1 MTTIADLHA
10 RRADVRETAKAFL
23 DDHRNNDGILSAE
36 DNATHKQAFWNA
48 MRPNASPLEVR
59 NALSEGVDAEGG
71 YLVPDEFEHTLVQ
84 SSDPSPASS
93 KPPPGDRKIPVVA
106 THGTATWPDEGSAYT
121 ELR

>member
-84 SSDPSPASS
+84 SLADENIIRPLARIIQTTSGGPEDPRRGHPRHRHLA
-93 KPPPGDRKIPVVA
+93 R
-106 THGTATWPDEGSAYT
+106 
-121 ELR
+121 